1 MDRDAAPVASWF
13 LAQVKPNSHAIAER
27 NLSRQGFEIF
37 LPMQEQTSRIR
48 GRFVSRIRPLFP
60 GYVFVLMEM
69 AKGHS
74 RVVNSTLGL
83 TRLVSF
89 GGRPQPVPDGLVQH
103 LRARCDDAGCFQTG
117 RQLQPGDQVAV
128 TSGPFA
134 EFVAKVET
142 LSPDQR
148 VWLLL
153 DFMGN
158 QTRISLN
165 ADQLRA
171 V

>member
-1 MDRDAAPVASWF
+1 MGRDATCEASWF

-27 NLSRQGFEIF
+27 NLSRQGFETF
-37 LPMQEQTSRIR
+37 LPMQEETCRAR
-48 GRFVSRIRPLFP
+48 GRFVSRLRPMFP
-60 GYVFVLMEM
+60 GYVFVLFEL
-69 AKGHS
+69 ARGHS
-74 RVVNSTLGL
+74 RAVNSTPGL

-89 GGRPQPVPDGLVQH
+89 GGRPQPVPGDLVHH

-117 RQLQPGDQVAV
+117 TRLKPGDHVAV

-153 DFMGN
+153 DFMGT
-158 QTRISLN
+158 QTRISLSTD
-165 ADQLRA
+165 ALRA